1 MKKII
6 LGLVLLSVIT
16 SFFAC
21 NSNEKLNDEEEQE
34 VNDLLQKDQERAD
47 SMRKALENKYN

>member
-6 LGLVLLSVIT
+6 LNLALLTVIT
-16 SFFAC
+16 CFVAC
-21 NSNEKLNDEEEQE
+21 NSNEKLNDDEEQE
-34 VNDLLQKDQERAD
+34 VNDMIQKDQERAD

>member
-6 LGLVLLSVIT
+6 LNLALLTVIT
-16 SFFAC
+16 CFVAC
-21 NSNEKLNDEEEQE
+21 NSNEKLNEEEEQE
-34 VNDLLQKDQERAD
+34 VNDMLQKDQERAD